1 VLPRKSS
8 SACSS
13 VLLGSPPG
21 QLAIPLRSSY
31 PHIPLPSLASLPQS
45 QGFVSVQQSPWHLPS
60 VPISVSQQPRPWHI
74 QSDRPDSVATRK
86 GCVIND
92 QSSLFLNLFDWQSV
106 FRYAGTNIVDGLSQP
121 KRLKPIRFLRR
132 NSKI

>member
-1 VLPRKSS
+1 MERNR
-8 SACSS
+8 
-13 VLLGSPPG
+13 
-21 QLAIPLRSSY
+21 QM
-31 PHIPLPSLASLPQS
+31 
-45 QGFVSVQQSPWHLPS
+45 
-60 VPISVSQQPRPWHI
+60 
-74 QSDRPDSVATRK
+74 ATRK

-92 QSSLFLNLFDWQSV
+92 QSFLFLNLFDWQSV